1 MIFIIVFLG
10 IVFLISL
17 LIFTICLSN
26 LEIEIENFKYNS
38 DNLNKEKKKD
48 YLIYIRLKLLK
59 RLTWFKVT
67 IDDDRISKIRNSNIV
82 KIKILKRILLR
93 NEREIFTIENIK
105 HIEHFEIKKLNLKM
119 KIDLIDTIITSF
131 SVAIISTI
139 ISIILAN
146 NIRHNDNKKYNYI
159 ITPIYKENM
168 QIIINLNCIINVKM
182 VHIINILYMLFK
194 KRSVNYDERTS
205 NRRAYVCSDE

>member
-1 MIFIIVFLG
+1 MILIIVFLG

-17 LIFTICLSN
+17 LIFIICLSN
-26 LEIEIENFKYNS
+26 LEIEIENFKYDS
-38 DNLNKEKKKD
+38 DNLNKEKKQD

-59 RLTWFKVT
+59 RLTWFKLT
-67 IDDDRISKIRNSNIV
+67 IDDDRISKIRNS
-82 KIKILKRILLR
+82 KIIKIDILKRILLK
-93 NEREIFTIENIK
+93 NEKEVFTIENLKNIQK
-105 HIEHFEIKKLNLKM
+105 FEIEKFNLKM
-119 KIDLIDTIITSF
+119 KIDLINTIITSL
-131 SVAIISTI
+131 SVAVISTF
-139 ISIILAN
+139 ISILLAY
-146 NIRHNDNKKYNYI
+146 NIRSYDDEKYNYI

-205 NRRAYVCSDE
+205 NRRAYVCRDE

>member
-1 MIFIIVFLG
+1 MILSIVFLG
-10 IVFLISL
+10 IILVVSL
-17 LIFTICLSN
+17 LIFIICLSN
-26 LEIEIENFKYNS
+26 LEIEIKKFKYNRDS
-38 DNLNKEKKKD
+38 SNKEKKKD
-48 YLIYIRLKLLK
+48 YLIYIKLKLLK
-59 RLTWFKVT
+59 RFTWFKLK
-67 IDDDRISKIRNSNIV
+67 IDDARISKIRKLKNI
-82 KIKILKRILLR
+82 KLKILRRVLLR

-146 NIRHNDNKKYNYI
+146 SIRCYDKKKYNYI
-159 ITPIYKENM
+159 ITPIYKENI
-168 QIIINLNCIINVKM
+168 QIIISLNCIINVKM

-194 KRSVNYDERTS
+194 KRSVVYD
-205 NRRAYVCSDE
+205 